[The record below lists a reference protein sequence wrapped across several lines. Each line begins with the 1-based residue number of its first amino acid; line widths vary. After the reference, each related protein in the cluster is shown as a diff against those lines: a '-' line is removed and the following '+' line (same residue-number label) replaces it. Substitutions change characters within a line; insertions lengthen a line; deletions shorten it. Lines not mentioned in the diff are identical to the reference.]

1 MNVGTDAE
9 VVQILKDSRWNSG
22 IKVDKHNLFYDG
34 PEANCIEL
42 KFLTGPEGPHIF
54 RRRRQG

>member
-9 VVQILKDSRWNSG
+9 VVQILTDSRWNSG
-22 IKVDKHNLFYDG
+22 IKVDKHNLFYAG
-34 PEANCIEL
+34 PDVNCIEL
-42 KFLTGPEGPHIF
+42 QLLPGPEGPHIF